1 MFGSSALSKGVSVL
15 RKAKVI
21 EVGNDKTNLNKI
33 KVQFMDDPNKTTVD
47 AEILT
52 WFAGQKNSGSVSLP
66 QKNDEVLV
74 GLIDGKTDEAVVLG
88 SLFNSKNK
96 PIAKV
101 DRKNEVLLNVI
112 TRQGNKLIIN
122 DGSKAQTLEITNK
135 NGDTGIIIDFK
146 KGNIDFIAKEKVMIT
161 VGSGKTEKFIIQN
174 NKGITFKSVKGNL
187 NFGADAGKFGVSSK
201 DVQMKAISNLTC
213 QGLNTT
219 IKGTTKTDVNSN
231 GMLNVKGSLL
241 KLN

>member
-1 MFGSSALSKGVSVL
+1 MFGSSAIGDGAMIL
-15 RKAKVI
+15 RKGKVI
-21 EVGNDKTNLNKI
+21 EVGNSSMALNQV
-33 KVQFMDDPNKTTVD
+33 KVRLVAIGVEVI

-52 WFAGQKNSGSVSLP
+52 WFAGSDKCGSVSVP
-66 QKNDEVLV
+66 QVGDEVLV
-74 GLIDGKTDEAVVLG
+74 GFVDGQKTRAVVLG

-96 PIAKV
+96 PVAKV
-101 DRKNEVLLNVI
+101 DKKNEILLNVK